1 MLLNIEWFLKLL
13 CEIGLWLLIF
23 IQFIFFLISEY
34 YKVNNER
41 NIKFIFYNYIY
52 GLLLIF
58 YINYI
63 QINQY
68 GYVFFNE
75 IKKDNLTNF
84 FFLILLFSFFISIIY
99 IYTYAQEDII
109 MEYEYLFILGFAFIG
124 MIILLTSN
132 DFLVVYLGLEL
143 QSLSLYILA
152 AYKQYSY
159 YSNEAGLKYFILGSL
174 ASGIILY
181 GISLIYG
188 SIGLINF
195 NEISYFL
202 FISSSE
208 EINVSLM
215 VGFILFF
222 IGFFF
227 KLGVVPFHMWL
238 PDVYEGIPTG
248 LLSFFSI
255 VSKIAFLSILIK
267 FILFV
272 LYIDFFYWSV
282 LFFYC
287 AIFSIFVGSLGALYQ
302 KSIKRLLAY
311 SAISHIGYLII
322 SLSLGSFEGIFSVLF
337 YLVVYIIIMFN
348 IFGIMLTL
356 RLQSNNR
363 LIKLIGN
370 YNIIYNNNKLLGFFL
385 IMSFF
390 SLAGIPPL
398 AGFFSKIYIYISML
412 INTYYISA
420 ICIILISVISIVYY
434 IKIIKIMLFSGLR
447 EFSFLLPIK
456 DGLAYVISITGIIN
470 IFLGIFCMPIL
481 LLIHEIILEAYL
493 Q

>member
-13 CEIGLWLLIF
+13 CEVSLWLLIF

-34 YKVNNER
+34 VKINNER
-41 NIKFIFYNYIY
+41 NVKFIFYNYIY

-58 YINYI
+58 YMNFI
-63 QINQY
+63 QINKF
-68 GYVFFNE
+68 GYIFFNQ

-84 FFLILLFSFFISIIY
+84 FMLILFFSFIISLIY
-99 IYTYAQEDII
+99 IYNYAQEDTII
-109 MEYEYLFILGFAFIG
+109 EYEYLFLLGFAFIG
-124 MIILLTSN
+124 MLILLTSN
-132 DFLVVYLGLEL
+132 DFLVIYLGLEL

-188 SIGLINF
+188 SIGIINF
-195 NEISYFL
+195 NEIGYFIFIYSNINDNLSL
-202 FISSSE
+202 FIGL
-208 EINVSLM
+208 V
-215 VGFILFF
+215 LFF

-248 LLSFFSI
+248 LLSFFAI

-267 FILFV
+267 FILFI
-272 LYIDFFYWSV
+272 LYIDFFYWSI

-287 AIFSIFVGSLGALYQ
+287 AILSIIIGSLGALYQ

-322 SLSLGSFEGIFSVLF
+322 SLSLSSFEGIFSVLF
-337 YLVVYIIIMFN
+337 YLIVYILIMFN

-370 YNIIYNNNKLLGFFL
+370 YNIIYNNNKLLSFFL
-385 IMSFF
+385 IMAFF

-398 AGFFSKIYIYISML
+398 SGFFSKIYIYLSML
-412 INTYYISA
+412 INNYYFSA
-420 ICIILISVISIVYY
+420 IFIILISVISIVYY
-434 IKIIKIMLFSGLR
+434 IKLIKIMLFDGSK
-447 EFSFLLPIK
+447 EFSFLLPVK
-456 DGLAYVISITGIIN
+456 DSLAYVISITGLIN
-470 IFLGIFCMPIL
+470 IFLSVFCMPIL

-493 Q
+493 K

>member
-1 MLLNIEWFLKLL
+1 
-13 CEIGLWLLIF
+13 
-23 IQFIFFLISEY
+23 
-34 YKVNNER
+34 
-41 NIKFIFYNYIY
+41 
-52 GLLLIF
+52 
-58 YINYI
+58 
-63 QINQY
+63 
-68 GYVFFNE
+68 
-75 IKKDNLTNF
+75 
-84 FFLILLFSFFISIIY
+84 
-99 IYTYAQEDII
+99 
-109 MEYEYLFILGFAFIG
+109 

-132 DFLVVYLGLEL
+132 DFLVIYLGLEL

-195 NEISYFL
+195 NEISYFI
-202 FISSSE
+202 FIFNNIE
-208 EINVSLM
+208 NNFSLI

-255 VSKIAFLSILIK
+255 VSKIAFLSVLIK

-287 AIFSIFVGSLGALYQ
+287 AIFSIFVGSLGVLYQ

-311 SAISHIGYLII
+311 SAISHIGFLII

-337 YLVVYIIIMFN
+337 YLIIYIIIMFN

-370 YNIIYNNNKLLGFFL
+370 YNIIYNSNKLLGFFL
-385 IMSFF
+385 VMAFF

-412 INTYYISA
+412 ISTYYISS
-420 ICIILISVISIVYY
+420 ICIILISVISLVYY
-434 IKIIKIMLFSGLR
+434 IKIIKIMLFSNLK

-456 DGLAYVISITGIIN
+456 DGLAYIISITGILN
-470 IFLGIFCMPIL
+470 IFLGICCMPIL
-481 LLIHEIILEAYL
+481 LVIHEIILEAYL
-493 Q
+493 K